1 MAPDSSESN
10 SCRCPRFAP
19 IPQGA
24 KLGQRQSRMSQLFLS
39 RRARK
44 RNAVRMNLRGEAKM
58 KIPTP
63 ADDDPVVIQPGE
75 LSQRR
80 A

>member
-1 MAPDSSESN
+1 
-10 SCRCPRFAP
+10 
-19 IPQGA
+19 
-24 KLGQRQSRMSQLFLS
+24 
-39 RRARK
+39 
-44 RNAVRMNLRGEAKM
+44 M